1 MELRQLQHFVAVAEE
16 QQFTRAARRV
26 NIVQSALSS
35 SIRTLEQEL
44 QARLFVRTTRRVQ
57 LTPAGRA
64 FLGKAREA
72 LDAIEAARALVAE
85 VEGLTAGSLAIGT
98 VHSLPAFL
106 DLPSLIARFHAT
118 RPGIEVRLRQG
129 DAPGLLDQVRTGRLD
144 LAFLPLID
152 PPGDL
157 ETRIVACEDLVA
169 VVPAAHPLAGGDEVG
184 LGELCRHP
192 FVDFDL
198 GWGTRALVDRAF
210 LRAGLQRH
218 TAFEVTDLGTRSRRG
233 AGPGDHRRGAA
244 GGSRRRRCGEAGD
257 LLGAGGRPS
266 RICRRSRDAD
276 QPCGTG
282 LPFAAAGGVEAGVG
296 SIRTRAA
303 PPPGTGDRRRGN
315 RRRAGC
321 RSECGPRF

>member
-35 SIRTLEQEL
+35 SIRTLEEEL

-85 VEGLTAGSLAIGT
+85 VEGLKAGSLAIGT

-106 DLPSLIARFHAT
+106 DLPSLIARFHAAC
-118 RPGIEVRLRQG
+118 PGIEVRLRQG
-129 DAPGLLDQVRTGRLD
+129 DAPGLLDQLRSGRLD

-152 PPGDL
+152 PPGDVA
-157 ETRIVACEDLVA
+157 TRVVACEDLVA
-169 VVPAAHPLAGGDEVG
+169 VVPSGHPLAGGDEVG

-198 GWGTRALVDRAF
+198 GWGTRGLVDRAF

-218 TAFEVTDLGTRSRRG
+218 TAFEVTDLGTLTDLVARGLGIALVPETIAEARS
-233 AGPGDHRRGAA
+233 AA
-244 GGSRRRRCGEAGD
+244 IA
-257 LLGAGGRPS
+257 
-266 RICRRSRDAD
+266 
-276 QPCGTG
+276 
-282 LPFAAAGGVEAGVG
+282 VAGVVRPEICWELVVAHLG
-296 SIRTRAA
+296 SLDDPPAPINPAARAFLSLLPA
-303 PPPGTGDRRRGN
+303 V
-315 RRRAGC
+315 
-321 RSECGPRF
+321 